1 MKIKELQK
9 KITCLEAKLAEVK
22 EMAEA
27 MKKRADG
34 GVFKPEDGQEYWCLI
49 STGEVTEEWW
59 YDNPFDH
66 DRYAIGNCFPTEQV
80 GEDAVRVL
88 KLIRRAREAQ
98 DGFVPDWKDFE
109 QNKYQVYFDSGEIH
123 VANLHTA
130 NMAPIFGYWEDES
143 VCEQFIRDNHDE
155 LIWFFTEYR
164 R

>member
-34 GVFKPEDGQEYWCLI
+34 GVFKPEYEEDYWFILGW
-49 STGEVTEEWW
+49 GEVYESQWKNHLGDLRRCE
-59 YDNPFDH
+59 
-66 DRYAIGNCFPTEQV
+66 IGNCFPTEQAAV
-80 GEDAVRVL
+80 DAVRVL

-98 DGFVPDWKDFE
+98 DGFVPDWEDFE